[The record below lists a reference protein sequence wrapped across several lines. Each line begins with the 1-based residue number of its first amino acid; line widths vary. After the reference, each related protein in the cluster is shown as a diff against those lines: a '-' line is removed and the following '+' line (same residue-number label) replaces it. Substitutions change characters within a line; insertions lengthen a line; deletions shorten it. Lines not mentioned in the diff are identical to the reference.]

1 MQLCW
6 GRWAA
11 EALVTLELQPLQV
24 KCGMHDA
31 FAYEQYL
38 ETSCIVVLNQL
49 QGLYN
54 VDVTA
59 NNMFGYTLGRELT
72 DVAVSLNLL
81 RCNKV
86 VALYCCRLGS
96 GNNVMLS

>member
-1 MQLCW
+1 MRC
-6 GRWAA
+6 
-11 EALVTLELQPLQV
+11 
-24 KCGMHDA
+24 HDV

-38 ETSCIVVLNQL
+38 DISCIVVLNQF

-59 NNMFGYTLGRELT
+59 NNMFGYTLGRELI

-81 RCNKV
+81 RYNKV
-86 VALYCCRLGS
+86 VALYCCRLGLD
-96 GNNVMLS
+96 NNVMQSMI